1 MVVAVR
7 CPAAACRK
15 YMLVE
20 EAEQSK
26 VVPCLI
32 CKTPI
37 KVPAA
42 GGAASPP
49 PPPATPIPAVSL
61 DPVPKPAAA
70 DDVFLLPDPSPAA
83 DEEPFLL
90 PDPDPPTAAPAA
102 NVPVARL
109 VPPRKPPTTP

>member
-7 CPAAACRK
+7 CPAPACRK

-20 EAEQSK
+20 EADQGK

-42 GGAASPP
+42 AGASPP
-49 PPPATPIPAVSL
+49 PPPPAPFAPPVSL
-61 DPVPKPAAA
+61 DPVPKPAPA
-70 DDVFLLPDPSPAA
+70 DDVFLLPDPVSTA

-90 PDPDPPTAAPAA
+90 PDPDPPTTAPA

-109 VPPRKPPTTP
+109 VPPRNPPTAP